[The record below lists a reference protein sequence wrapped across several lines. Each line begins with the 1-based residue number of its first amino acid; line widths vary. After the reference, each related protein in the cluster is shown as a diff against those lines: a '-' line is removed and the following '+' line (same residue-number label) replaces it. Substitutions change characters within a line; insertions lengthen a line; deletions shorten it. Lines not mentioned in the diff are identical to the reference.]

1 MSVLGLLVLENRLT
15 DKNDIFWRNGIVC
28 GRLEKL
34 QNGAVDRDP
43 KAQREENA
51 TSSSGIIKAEKE
63 KAGFWN

>member
-1 MSVLGLLVLENRLT
+1 M
-15 DKNDIFWRNGIVC
+15 C

-63 KAGFWN
+63 KAGF